1 MLFLMGF
8 YNQQW
13 EFKGDHAWIMR
24 YDHDL
29 TARPHWRSMVMG
41 DLYGDL
47 RGPNIDEQERFPKI
61 LGIQY
66 ENFEGCRMDP
76 GSKMKSFRF
85 GGI

>member
-1 MLFLMGF
+1 MITTS
-8 YNQQW
+8 Q
-13 EFKGDHAWIMR
+13 R
-24 YDHDL
+24 DL
-29 TARPHWRSMVMG
+29 TGDPWLWG

-47 RGPNIDEQERFPKI
+47 EGPNIDEQERFPKI

-85 GGI
+85 GVI